1 MTGFGTGPEG
11 PASGGHG
18 PAPGGAG
25 VPSGAHLPD
34 DRDPG
39 IEHGSL
45 TGATIGMA
53 VGTALSR
60 LTGVIRV
67 VALTTALGGT
77 SFADAYNLANTT
89 PNIVTDIVVG
99 GVLAAT
105 FVPVFVDRLATRRSA
120 EAWRAISAVTT
131 ATVLLL
137 IGATIAFWF
146 AAPAIIALYTVAN
159 HAPDVR
165 QQQAM
170 AVTLLRWFVPQLTC
184 YGLIALFTALLNA
197 RRRFAAPMFVSVAN
211 NVVVIVVLLWFHAL
225 VPHPTLASVAAHHA
239 GLVLL
244 AFGTTFGVIA
254 QTAFLAPSL
263 RRARLHIRFRFEPS
277 HEAMRTIVRLAGW
290 TFGMVM
296 ANQIALVIIL
306 ALADGIPAA
315 GSVSA
320 YTYAYTFFQ
329 LPFGVVAVSVMSAV
343 TPALAERWALGDVA
357 GFRRRMAQG
366 LRSMM
371 AIIIPSTVGILVLA
385 HPLIQLVLA
394 HGSET
399 HAAAATVAATLAM
412 FTLGLPGF
420 CTFLYAVR
428 VFQAMQDTRT
438 AFVLYGVENG
448 VNVVAGLAL
457 VGPLGVRGLALSLS
471 LAYVVAGVTSLYLL
485 HQRLGGIGTDIL
497 AGPLR
502 RVTAASLVMG
512 VVAVVVVNLSASQ
525 STAALTLR
533 VGAAIVLGS
542 ATYLGIV
549 ALLGARDDHRRRGHG
564 TGGRPPE
571 PPVGFAPGSVTHPEP
586 FRARLE
592 PGRPGPSVRVLR
604 PSEGSPDVRPPS
616 RWDAETEE

>member
-105 FVPVFVDRLATRRSA
+105 FVPVFVDRLSTRRSA

-137 IGATIAFWF
+137 IGATVAFWF

-225 VPHPTLASVAAHHA
+225 VPHRGGDDDRHH
-239 GLVLL
+239 G
-244 AFGTTFGVIA
+244 A
-254 QTAFLAPSL
+254 QTLCHPPA
-263 RRARLHIRFRFEPS
+263 EP
-277 HEAMRTIVRLAGW
+277 
-290 TFGMVM
+290 
-296 ANQIALVIIL
+296 
-306 ALADGIPAA
+306 
-315 GSVSA
+315 
-320 YTYAYTFFQ
+320 
-329 LPFGVVAVSVMSAV
+329 
-343 TPALAERWALGDVA
+343 GDVA
-357 GFRRRMAQG
+357 EG
-366 LRSMM
+366 
-371 AIIIPSTVGILVLA
+371 PSLGQRGCDGAHDRHGHHAEGQLEEGVGV
-385 HPLIQLVLA
+385 
-394 HGSET
+394 
-399 HAAAATVAATLAM
+399 
-412 FTLGLPGF
+412 
-420 CTFLYAVR
+420 
-428 VFQAMQDTRT
+428 
-438 AFVLYGVENG
+438 
-448 VNVVAGLAL
+448 
-457 VGPLGVRGLALSLS
+457 GVRGDGTRGRDPVGQGEDDDQGDLVRHHHAEGP
-471 LAYVVAGVTSLYLL
+471 AGQADDGAHRLVT
-485 HQRLGGIGTDIL
+485 GFE
-497 AGPLR
+497 
-502 RVTAASLVMG
+502 
-512 VVAVVVVNLSASQ
+512 
-525 STAALTLR
+525 
-533 VGAAIVLGS
+533 
-542 ATYLGIV
+542 
-549 ALLGARDDHRRRGHG
+549 
-564 TGGRPPE
+564 PE
-571 PPVGFAPGSVTHPEP
+571 PDV
-586 FRARLE
+586 E
-592 PGRPGPSVRVLR
+592 PG
-604 PSEGSPDVRPPS
+604 PPQ
-616 RWDAETEE
+616 